1 MRRQVDESAGWSMTR
16 VIVVT
21 GGASGLGE
29 AIVSRFAS
37 DNDLVVVADVD
48 ELRARQ
54 VADNL
59 TAAGL
64 PAESETVDVTSEGE
78 VAAMFDAIAERHGRL
93 DGLVC
98 AAAVDTRSSL
108 VDCTD
113 EQWQQVLDVNVKG
126 PFLCCKHGIPAIAGS
141 GGGAVVLLGSV
152 LGEIGSPG
160 YAAYRAS
167 KGALASLAQQ
177 AAIEHA
183 PERVRVNVVEPSAT
197 DTGLGTAAEVAATVA
212 FLCSNGAAFLSG
224 AIIPLDAGMAARRI
238 I

>member
-1 MRRQVDESAGWSMTR
+1 MNAITR

-37 DNDLVVVADVD
+37 DSDLVVVADVD

-59 TAAGL
+59 IAAGL

-93 DGLVC
+93 DALVC
-98 AAAVDTRSSL
+98 AAAVDARSS
-108 VDCTD
+108 VTDCTD
-113 EQWQQVLDVNVKG
+113 DEWQQVLDVNLKG
-126 PFLCCKHGIPAIAGS
+126 PFLCCKHGIPAIASS
-141 GGGAVVLLGSV
+141 GGGSVVLLGSA
-152 LGEIGSPG
+152 LGAIGAPG
-160 YAAYRAS
+160 HAAHCAS
-167 KGALASLAQQ
+167 KGALAGLARQ

-183 PERVRVNVVEPSAT
+183 PEGVRVNVVEPSA
-197 DTGLGTAAEVAATVA
+197 GAAGSGTAAELAATVA
-212 FLCSNGAAFLSG
+212 FLCSNGAAYLSG
-224 AIIPLDAGMAARRI
+224 AIIPLDGKPAARPLG
-238 I
+238 

>member
-1 MRRQVDESAGWSMTR
+1 MNATTR

-29 AIVSRFAS
+29 AIVSRFATDS
-37 DNDLVVVADVD
+37 DLVVVADVD

-98 AAAVDTRSSL
+98 AAAVEARSSV

-113 EQWQQVLDVNVKG
+113 EEWQHVLDVNLKG
-126 PFLCCKHGIPAIAGS
+126 PFLCCKHGIPAIANS
-141 GGGAVVLLGSV
+141 GGGAVVLLGSA
-152 LGEIGSPG
+152 LGAIGSPG
-160 YAAYRAS
+160 HAAHCAS
-167 KGALASLAQQ
+167 KGALTSLAWQ

-183 PERVRVNVVEPSAT
+183 PEGVRVNMVDPSAA
-197 DTGLGTAAEVAATVA
+197 DAGSATAAELAATVA
-212 FLCSNGAAFLSG
+212 FLCSDGAAYLSG
-224 AIIPLDAGMAARRI
+224 AIIPLDGRMAGRRSE
-238 I
+238 